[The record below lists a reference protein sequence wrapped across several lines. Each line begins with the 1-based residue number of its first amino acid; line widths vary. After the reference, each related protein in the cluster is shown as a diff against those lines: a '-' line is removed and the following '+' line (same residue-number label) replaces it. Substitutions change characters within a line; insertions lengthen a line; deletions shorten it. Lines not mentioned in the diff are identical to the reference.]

1 MGKKFKLMRLRHA
14 RARYDFG
21 LFFKETADKNLINKI
36 YTLIEK
42 EELKKYRRIDRLI
55 GQQMK
60 NPREREKDHE
70 L

>member
-1 MGKKFKLMRLRHA
+1 MILAYFLR
-14 RARYDFG
+14 
-21 LFFKETADKNLINKI
+21 KQQIKNLINKI